1 MSRPTLYIVA
11 GANGSGK
18 STLTKRYKH
27 FTKNIKFI
35 NPDDIAK
42 SIDSN
47 YDGKDNQIILK
58 AGREAVREQNKLLQS
73 KKTFG
78 IETTFSGKRELRII
92 EVAKKLGFEVKLI
105 YIGLDSPDFNIKRVN
120 ERVAT
125 GGHYVDSKTILNRYN
140 KSLVN
145 LKKAIKIV
153 DKTYLI
159 DNSRNKAYLITKFQF
174 DKVLSIKSKK
184 IPNWIRQN
192 NEIYQKI
199 ETFIKTQAKKIK
211 SCE

>member
-1 MSRPTLYIVA
+1 MNNVFL
-11 GANGSGK
+11 
-18 STLTKRYKH
+18 
-27 FTKNIKFI
+27 F
-35 NPDDIAK
+35 
-42 SIDSN
+42 
-47 YDGKDNQIILK
+47 
-58 AGREAVREQNKLLQS
+58 
-73 KKTFG
+73 
-78 IETTFSGKRELRII
+78 
-92 EVAKKLGFEVKLI
+92 
-105 YIGLDSPDFNIKRVN
+105 
-120 ERVAT
+120 
-125 GGHYVDSKTILNRYN
+125 
-140 KSLVN
+140 VN

>member
-1 MSRPTLYIVA
+1 MIWSLLKKDEYI
-11 GANGSGK
+11 SLFFL
-18 STLTKRYKH
+18 S
-27 FTKNIKFI
+27 FI
-35 NPDDIAK
+35 
-42 SIDSN
+42 
-47 YDGKDNQIILK
+47 
-58 AGREAVREQNKLLQS
+58 
-73 KKTFG
+73 
-78 IETTFSGKRELRII
+78 
-92 EVAKKLGFEVKLI
+92 
-105 YIGLDSPDFNIKRVN
+105 
-120 ERVAT
+120 
-125 GGHYVDSKTILNRYN
+125 
-140 KSLVN
+140 SLFVN